1 MTFYQAFGAPTAHR
15 AISLPAG
22 VHHDRETPGS
32 AAASCRSE
40 EVPAG
45 GAPWHGDPAPP
56 RGGQQPQAPAHTWGT
71 GGTCEKGGEPGL
83 SLLEKRLRLERKRA
97 GAPGGADLECGP
109 LAEPLAAAVRGR
121 KRGRKRARRLRTE
134 TPARSTHRQRPHAAP
149 KSPVHA
155 QEPGLRG
162 EMSRSRAE
170 TGKSKMSLEYPVTRE
185 RKGLSKERWGH
196 VRRHRAGSTGSP
208 EPNRRQSEHQNQ
220 LTI

>member
-83 SLLEKRLRLERKRA
+83 SLLEKRLSLERKRA

-109 LAEPLAAAVRGR
+109 LAEPLAEPLAAAVRGR
-121 KRGRKRARRLRTE
+121 KRGLRP
-134 TPARSTHRQRPHAAP
+134 PARSTHRQRPHAAP

>member
-56 RGGQQPQAPAHTWGT
+56 RGGQQPQAPAHTRGT

-83 SLLEKRLRLERKRA
+83 SLLEKRLSLERKRA

-109 LAEPLAAAVRGR
+109 LAAAVRGR
-121 KRGRKRARRLRTE
+121 KRGLRP
-134 TPARSTHRQRPHAAP
+134 PARSTHRQRPHAAP

-196 VRRHRAGSTGSP
+196 VRRHGAGSTGSP

>member
-83 SLLEKRLRLERKRA
+83 SLLEKRLSLERKRA

-121 KRGRKRARRLRTE
+121 KRGLRP
-134 TPARSTHRQRPHAAP
+134 PARSTHRQRPHAAP

>member
-83 SLLEKRLRLERKRA
+83 SLLEKRLSLERKRA
-97 GAPGGADLECGP
+97 GAPGGVDLECGP
-109 LAEPLAAAVRGR
+109 LAAAARGR
-121 KRGRKRARRLRTE
+121 KRGLRP
-134 TPARSTHRQRPHAAP
+134 PARSTHRQRPHAAP

-196 VRRHRAGSTGSP
+196 VRRHGAGSTGSP